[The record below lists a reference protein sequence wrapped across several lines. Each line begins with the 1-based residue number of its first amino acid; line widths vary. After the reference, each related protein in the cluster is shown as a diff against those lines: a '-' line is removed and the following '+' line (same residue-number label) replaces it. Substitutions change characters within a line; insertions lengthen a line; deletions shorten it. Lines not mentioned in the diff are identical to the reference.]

1 MYFSFEQSSQTICL
15 LKMDVFFLT
24 FLSSVAISVL
34 SVIGRFVGFMRS
46 HLPLFACVQ
55 CAFQSPIQNA
65 IITPDVSMCSI

>member
-15 LKMDVFFLT
+15 LKMDVFLT
-24 FLSSVAISVL
+24 FLSSVAISAL
-34 SVIGRFVGFMRS
+34 SVIERFVGFMRS
-46 HLPLFACVQ
+46 HLSLFACVQ